1 MTKLEGSNWAERRCG
16 HATHGMSYTP
26 EWHSWMAMRQ
36 RCHYPSS
43 INYPNYGGRG
53 IKVCDRWM
61 NSFEAFYK
69 DMGPRPEGMSL
80 ERVDNDKDYS
90 PDNCT
95 WATTPEQGTNQR
107 TNRLITHDGE
117 TLTMMQWSRRTGL
130 SKHVI
135 YRRLKKGW
143 SIEKTLTTPL
153 HATRIGNQNARKG

>member
-1 MTKLEGSNWAERRCG
+1 
-16 HATHGMSYTP
+16 
-26 EWHSWMAMRQ
+26 
-36 RCHYPSS
+36 
-43 INYPNYGGRG
+43 
-53 IKVCDRWM
+53 M
-61 NSFEAFYK
+61 NSFEAFYE
-69 DMGPRPEGMSL
+69 DMGRRPEGMSL

-90 PDNCT
+90 PDNCI

-107 TNRLITHDGE
+107 TNRRITHDGE

-153 HATRIGNQNARKG
+153 HATRIGNQNARKT